1 VVSNT
6 LDNFFE
12 GENIM
17 SSCENFPELGSGSN
31 YYEKLIEYVT
41 ESGLTFDYTKEM
53 TIFDFEEILGE
64 KTTLVAEC
72 VFNSKENSNG
82 SHKAVIDGK
91 NFEGNLVGY
100 KGIHE
105 YWNDSSAEWIYCITF
120 DSHVVKIGMT
130 ITSLKDRYG
139 SYLCGTRRA
148 MAKGSC
154 STTNF
159 VINEINYGA
168 LLSDVKVEIHA
179 IRLNKVK
186 SEVTRFGVTKEI
198 NCSVARDYE
207 EIVTNL
213 FIEYSG
219 HIPVLCVQKGDSTS

>member
-1 VVSNT
+1 M
-6 LDNFFE
+6 D
-12 GENIM
+12 
-17 SSCENFPELGSGSN
+17 
-31 YYEKLIEYVT
+31 
-41 ESGLTFDYTKEM
+41 
-53 TIFDFEEILGE
+53 
-64 KTTLVAEC
+64 
-72 VFNSKENSNG
+72 
-82 SHKAVIDGK
+82 
-91 NFEGNLVGY
+91 
-100 KGIHE
+100 
-105 YWNDSSAEWIYCITF
+105 
-120 DSHVVKIGMT
+120 
-130 ITSLKDRYG
+130 
-139 SYLCGTRRA
+139 
-148 MAKGSC
+148 KGSC

-159 VINEINYGA
+159 VINETNYVA